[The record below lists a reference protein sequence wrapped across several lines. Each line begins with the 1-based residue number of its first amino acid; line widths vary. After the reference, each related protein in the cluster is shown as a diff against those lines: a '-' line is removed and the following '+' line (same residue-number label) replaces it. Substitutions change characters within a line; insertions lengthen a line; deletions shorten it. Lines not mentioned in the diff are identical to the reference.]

1 MVRTNKGPRYPPP
14 PLFPAV
20 KADIPAILAIWLA
33 ARAPDLLVQTVSR
46 PDEQARLTLF
56 LNERF
61 SNPLASIIKAVDWKD
76 PNRITAVGI
85 WEKKNYSSP
94 SPSGCLEASV
104 SGTENGG
111 GKCCVGFLISGNGN
125 TKEGEKGT
133 PIEDF
138 IRDRQLAFNDTWPN
152 GVKHM
157 ELVLLMTDPAF
168 QHRGIGTALLK
179 WGHAL
184 ADAEQVPCF
193 LCASPFGWPLYR
205 ALGWHQVGE
214 ELVIELKEFVKY
226 AEGGD
231 QGWGVYKMRF
241 MLRLPRVTG

>member
-1 MVRTNKGPRYPPP
+1 M
-14 PLFPAV
+14 
-20 KADIPAILAIWLA
+20 
-33 ARAPDLLVQTVSR
+33 
-46 PDEQARLTLF
+46 
-56 LNERF
+56 
-61 SNPLASIIKAVDWKD
+61 
-76 PNRITAVGI
+76 
-85 WEKKNYSSP
+85 
-94 SPSGCLEASV
+94 SGA
-104 SGTENGG
+104 ENGG
-111 GKCCVGFLISGNGN
+111 GKCCAGFLISGNGN
-125 TKEGEKGT
+125 TKEGEKRT

-138 IRDRQLAFNDTWPN
+138 IRDRILAFNDTWRN
-152 GVKHM
+152 GVKHI

-168 QHRGIGTALLK
+168 QRRGIGTALLK

-184 ADAEQVPCF
+184 ADAKQVPCF

-214 ELVIELKEFVKY
+214 EVVVDLKEFVKY